1 MSHSKM
7 KSAIDTFL
15 KGKMSRRDLLIKA
28 GKYGIGFAA
37 LTKLMGMQVTS
48 ALAAQDFD
56 WKKHSGTTIK
66 LLMNKHPYMDSM
78 LAELDN
84 FKALTGMNVEYDIFA
99 EDVYFAKEKG
109 KIDPTGGATFYH
121 AEYVKPKWRHSMS
134 SSLKIGK
141 HIFYTWD
148 GTWK

>member
-56 WKKHSGTTIK
+56 
-66 LLMNKHPYMDSM
+66 
-78 LAELDN
+78 
-84 FKALTGMNVEYDIFA
+84 
-99 EDVYFAKEKG
+99 
-109 KIDPTGGATFYH
+109 
-121 AEYVKPKWRHSMS
+121 
-134 SSLKIGK
+134 
-141 HIFYTWD
+141 
-148 GTWK
+148 

>member
-66 LLMNKHPYMDSM
+66 LLMNNSFFVI
-78 LAELDN
+78 L
-84 FKALTGMNVEYDIFA
+84 FKYIFFILLRSFFLSLFKKLEYFL
-99 EDVYFAKEKG
+99 
-109 KIDPTGGATFYH
+109 H
-121 AEYVKPKWRHSMS
+121 A
-134 SSLKIGK
+134 
-141 HIFYTWD
+141 FD
-148 GTWK
+148 A